1 MKYTIIAMRYILL
14 FLITPF
20 LLAVTQS
27 QPDDL
32 LNESK
37 KYSYLA
43 EGYIKKDSVAQAL
56 ENYEYSLN
64 SLSANNS
71 KEYEL
76 ERARILEAV
85 GNIYQ
90 KYDDYET
97 AYSYYQQAEVLLL
110 KHSDYNKLIDVYSKM
125 ANIFLRNSDIK
136 RNKQI
141 IEKCDAIVDKVTDR
155 DVLAGY
161 YTNRGNVY
169 GYDKDYLKCDEY
181 HQKALE
187 ILKETGNHYRLG
199 SLYYNMGY
207 FAVQRDN
214 LLQGEEFYR
223 ISLAEFENDGSKFD
237 ICDGLLA
244 LGRVLYYIEK
254 YTESRSYLQ
263 RALLMAQQIESKLLM
278 RNTFIALSWLEH
290 DSGNFKEAFEYSEKG
305 AELDVELVSESTQK
319 QLAFMEVKHE
329 TDKKEQQILS
339 LRKEKRLIIYLG
351 VSIGILLILLMLL
364 MLERQRINKHK
375 IERLKREK
383 QLVATQS
390 VLEGETAE
398 RTRLARDLHDGLG
411 GMLSSVRFNLYGI
424 KDGATIVSSDVEL
437 FNNALNTLDESI
449 RELRRVAHNMMP
461 DSLARYGLKPALTDF
476 CNSISIVKFNYFGS
490 DDRLDQKLEVM
501 IYRTVHELINNALKH
516 SGAKEILVQI
526 IQETDRIAITVQDDG
541 IGFDASAPTD
551 GSGLKNIQNRVGSYN
566 GRMEIWS
573 KQDEGTEISVEFII
587 SS

>member
-1 MKYTIIAMRYILL
+1 MRYILL

-97 AYSYYQQAEVLLL
+97 AYSYYQQAEVLLI
-110 KHSDYNKLIDVYSKM
+110 KHNDYNKLIDVYSKM

-181 HQKALE
+181 HQKALD

-223 ISLAEFENDGSKFD
+223 ISLAEFEKDGSKFD

-351 VSIGILLILLMLL
+351 VSIGILLILLLLL

>member
-1 MKYTIIAMRYILL
+1 MRYILL

-64 SLSANNS
+64 SLSVNNS

-110 KHSDYNKLIDVYSKM
+110 KHNDYNKLIDVYSKM

>member
-1 MKYTIIAMRYILL
+1 MRYILL

-110 KHSDYNKLIDVYSKM
+110 KHNDYNKLIDVYGKM

-187 ILKETGNHYRLG
+187 ILKETDNHYRLG
-199 SLYYNMGY
+199 TLYYNMGY

-223 ISLAEFENDGSKFD
+223 MSLAEFENDGSKFD

-351 VSIGILLILLMLL
+351 VSIGILLILLLLL

-490 DDRLDQKLEVM
+490 DERLDQKLEVM

-541 IGFDASAPTD
+541 IGFDASAPTN
-551 GSGLKNIQNRVGSYN
+551 GLGLKNIQNRVGSYN

>member
-1 MKYTIIAMRYILL
+1 MRYILL

-97 AYSYYQQAEVLLL
+97 AYSYYQQAEVLLI
-110 KHSDYNKLIDVYSKM
+110 KHNDYNKLIDVYSKM

-181 HQKALE
+181 HQKALD

-223 ISLAEFENDGSKFD
+223 ISLAEFEKDGSKFD

>member
-1 MKYTIIAMRYILL
+1 MRYILL

-97 AYSYYQQAEVLLL
+97 AYSYYQQAEVLLI
-110 KHSDYNKLIDVYSKM
+110 KHNDYNKLIDVYSKM

-199 SLYYNMGY
+199 TLYYNMGY

-223 ISLAEFENDGSKFD
+223 ISLAEFEKDGSKFD